1 MARHE
6 TILGGIAVAVVA
18 LLAGSAPP
26 AHASACTTVA
36 AYPGDGAPPQLVA
49 AWMAT
54 GATGAGLPGELPV
67 MGALVESGLQNLTFG
82 DADAR
87 GYFQM
92 REGIWNQ
99 GRYAG
104 FPENPSLQLL
114 WFTDY
119 ATQAGAARAAQG
131 IDNADPATWGEWVAD
146 VQRPAAQYRGRYQLR
161 LAEASQLIAAGCPPA
176 APAAPVPGAGPGSAP
191 PLAVSDRDGDG
202 APDATDNCPAAANP
216 DQADA
221 DGDKIGDACEVLPN
235 GDTPAVAAR
244 SVLAGEVRGA
254 VFVKLPP
261 GARAAFS
268 RLPGARDA
276 VRGPGVRAAQGR
288 RLAARRLG
296 GRCPQGQPAAAV
308 GGQQPSGDRPAP
320 SHAAGAARGRDLP
333 HPAGAVARRTQ
344 PPDPHRPPADQRGG
358 SPSRRA

>member
-1 MARHE
+1 M
-6 TILGGIAVAVVA
+6 
-18 LLAGSAPP
+18 
-26 AHASACTTVA
+26 A
-36 AYPGDGAPPQLVA
+36 AYPGDAAPPPLLA

-54 GATGAGLPGELPV
+54 GATSAGLPGELPV

-92 REGIWNQ
+92 RESIWNT

-119 ATQAGAARAAQG
+119 ATQAGAGRAAQG

-146 VQRPAAQYRGRYQLR
+146 VERPAEQYRGRYQLR

-176 APAAPVPGAGPGSAP
+176 APVPGPGPGPAP

-216 DQADA
+216 GQADA

-254 VFVKLPP
+254 VFVKLPRRGP
-261 GARAAFS
+261 RGAHAPTRCP
-268 RLPGARDA
+268 RA
-276 VRGPGVRAAQGR
+276 VRGPRIRAAQGR

-296 GRCPQGQPAAAV
+296 GGRPQGQPAAAV

-320 SHAAGAARGRDLP
+320 PHAAGAARGRDLP
-333 HPAGAVARRTQ
+333 HPSGAIAAGAQ

-358 SPSRRA
+358 SAAGVLDGDAAAAPPGGRAQR